1 MLRPALEYSFS
12 EWWWK
17 YGGPIDFWVT
27 RQKVVEEL
35 VGGLEAV
42 RFTARS
48 MEKAEALAAL
58 DINPRGGMRVPH
70 LHLGDEVYVVDRKR
84 WAQFSQ
90 NVMKDLSEK
99 MVHAG
104 RVSYD
109 ELLSV
114 AQAVDPL

>member
-1 MLRPALEYSFS
+1 M
-12 EWWWK
+12 
-17 YGGPIDFWVT
+17 
-27 RQKVVEEL
+27 
-35 VGGLEAV
+35 
-42 RFTARS
+42 
-48 MEKAEALAAL
+48 
-58 DINPRGGMRVPH
+58 
-70 LHLGDEVYVVDRKR
+70 VDRKR